1 MNLTPFF
8 AVLRRGLGAEAKAMT
23 FQRDVGGKMGL
34 SQSEIGYLNNLISNP
49 ILLKIYIYSELGK

>member
-1 MNLTPFF
+1 
-8 AVLRRGLGAEAKAMT
+8 
-23 FQRDVGGKMGL
+23 MGL